1 VVTWIDFVPTSELDA
16 LANDRSPLRSQ
27 ADAAAVRAPDF
38 RAIYDGHFDFVWR
51 SLRRLGVH
59 EADAKDLTQKVFLTV
74 HLRLADF
81 EGRSELRTWIFGI
94 CLRVASDYRRSAAVR
109 REVVTDAAQIA
120 SHESGERDPLSVAES
135 RSTALVAEAV
145 VNKLPEAQRIVFVL
159 FELEEMSAEQIADL
173 VEAPV
178 GTVRSR
184 LRLARETF
192 RREAKRIA
200 AAKTLGRKE
209 AV

>member
-1 VVTWIDFVPTSELDA
+1 MTVVTWIDFVPTTELEN
-16 LANDRSPLRSQ
+16 LAKDRSEPRPRS
-27 ADAAAVRAPDF
+27 AAADF
-38 RAIYDGHFDFVWR
+38 RAIYDGNFDFVWR
-51 SLRRLGVH
+51 SLRRLGVRD
-59 EADAKDLTQKVFLTV
+59 ADAKDQTQKVFLTV
-74 HLRLADF
+74 HLRLSEF

-109 REVVTDAAQIA
+109 REVVTEPAQIA
-120 SHESGERDPLSVAES
+120 SGAGADRDALSLVES
-135 RSTALVAEAV
+135 RSTAMIAEAIL
-145 VNKLPEAQRIVFVL
+145 NKLSEPQRIVFVL

-173 VEAPV
+173 VDVPV

-184 LRLARETF
+184 LRLAREAF

-200 AAKTLGRKE
+200 AASHSGRKE

>member
-1 VVTWIDFVPTSELDA
+1 VVTWIDFVPTSELEI
-16 LANDRSPLRSQ
+16 LAKERSEPRPEL
-27 ADAAAVRAPDF
+27 AAVGTPDF
-38 RAIYDGHFDFVWR
+38 RAIYEGHFDFVWR
-51 SLRRLGVH
+51 SLRRLGVR

-109 REVVTDAAQIA
+109 HEVVTDSAQIA
-120 SHESGERDPLSVAES
+120 AQVGADSDPLSLVEARSTAIVAES
-135 RSTALVAEAV
+135 ILD
-145 VNKLPEAQRIVFVL
+145 KLPESQRVVFVL
-159 FELEEMSAEQIADL
+159 FELEELSAEQIAAL
-173 VEAPV
+173 VEVPV

-184 LRLARETF
+184 LRLAREAF
-192 RREAKRIA
+192 RKEAKRIA
-200 AAKTLGRKE
+200 AATGSRRKE

>member
-1 VVTWIDFVPTSELDA
+1 VAE
-16 LANDRSPLRSQ
+16 DRSDLR
-27 ADAAAVRAPDF
+27 AEPDAAVVQAPDF

-51 SLRRLGVH
+51 SLRRLGVR

-74 HLRLADF
+74 HLRLSDF

-109 REVVTDAAQIA
+109 REVVTDAAQIGA
-120 SHESGERDPLSVAES
+120 QGSGEHDPLSLIES
-135 RSTALVAEAV
+135 RSTAMIAESI
-145 VNKLPEAQRIVFVL
+145 VNKLPEQQRIVFVM
-159 FELEEMSAEQIADL
+159 FELEEMSAEQIAAL
-173 VEAPV
+173 VEVPI

-200 AAKTLGRKE
+200 AAVGSGRKE